1 MARMRNV
8 IVGGGVVFAL
18 LMLTGCLGEQGSAS
32 GGDLDPVGTW
42 GDPSTASEPYLS
54 LADGGALTGS
64 DGCNRLTGS
73 WSVDEGEQVLFEDV
87 AMTRR
92 FCEDVDDWLSRLSA
106 ATVSG
111 DTMTVLGQD
120 GAEIGQLERTS
131 DTPEQR

>member
-1 MARMRNV
+1 MIPSPAL
-8 IVGGGVVFAL
+8 FAL
-18 LMLTGCLGEQGSAS
+18 AL
-32 GGDLDPVGTW
+32 
-42 GDPSTASEPYLS
+42 
-54 LADGGALTGS
+54 LAVPWIAAATP
-64 DGCNRLTGS
+64 CEVR
-73 WSVDEGEQVLFEDV
+73 GEQVLFEDV

-106 ATVSG
+106 ATVSS